1 MRMRGLAF
9 VTGVASLTA
18 AAVFPAL
25 ADGPSLPL
33 PTEPLA
39 RGAHR
44 FVFADGTDSATAYEG
59 PADARNSL
67 RAAMEQSPGLSP
79 QEAYAEAARASL
91 RALGGDERQFSVDR
105 LAAGADWSGDGIRD
119 VLTVSQS
126 ETGTLVTARAGGDGA
141 PLWSWSTR
149 SQDAFGVPAMVGNG
163 EDGVVVLAYSGLG
176 LFVGQVPTLQIVA
189 LGRDGGF
196 RWQRTFSGAWT
207 SSGSATVGVGLP
219 LAGGIGRLTPSAAT
233 DVVVGRETFVESTE
247 SGRVRT
253 AVDVIDGVRGTTATA
268 YRTGFEADELSPV
281 VAPDL
286 TGDGL
291 DDVYLL
297 GAKTVALVSGGT
309 LMWRNDDVGAGR
321 AAPVALG
328 DVTGDGIGDAASST
342 PPASSRADLWTTVL
356 DGASGRATGFMR
368 GGFAVPAGDVDRD
381 GLMDVGTIGIERRGI
396 STSVVYRAYAA
407 RGFGWA
413 PLFRLVYS
421 VHDGR
426 GPSYADVWDAG
437 DVQAD
442 GTPDRAHAIR
452 SYGRDGGVLAADEGV
467 VSGRTGLRLWSGRA
481 GTRAPGGIRAGSA
494 GDDLLAALPRSLQAQ
509 DGATGLTLWTSDMS
523 RTRLSWAEVL
533 ADVDGDGHR
542 EVAAYVAQGKPSLRV
557 DAVVLSGL
565 DGRTMWG
572 TNLVVPA
579 D

>member
-1 MRMRGLAF
+1 MTKRGLA
-9 VTGVASLTA
+9 VVAGVASLTA
-18 AAVFPAL
+18 AAMFPAL
-25 ADGPSLPL
+25 ADGPTLAL

-44 FVFADGTDSATAYEG
+44 FVFADGTDSVTSYEG
-59 PADARNSL
+59 PADVRNSL
-67 RAAMEQSPGLSP
+67 RAAMEESPGLSP

-91 RALGGDERQFSVDR
+91 RALGGAERQFSVDR

-119 VLTVSQS
+119 VLTVSQT
-126 ETGTLVTARAGGDGA
+126 ETGTVVTAREGGNGA
-141 PLWSWSTR
+141 PLWSWRTPSA
-149 SQDAFGVPAMVGNG
+149 DAVGVPAVVGDG

-176 LFVGQVPTLQIVA
+176 LLVGQVPTLHVVA
-189 LGRDGGF
+189 LGRDGGV
-196 RWQRTFSGAWT
+196 RWQRAFSGAWT
-207 SSGSATVGVGLP
+207 SSGLATVGVGLP
-219 LAGGIGRLTPSAAT
+219 LAGSLGRLTPSAAT

-253 AVDVIDGVRGTTATA
+253 AVDVIDGVRGATAAA
-268 YRTGFEADELSPV
+268 YRTGFETDELSAV

-297 GAKTVALVSGGT
+297 GARTVALVSGGN
-309 LMWRNDDVGAGR
+309 LVWRNDDVAAGR

-342 PPASSRADLWTTVL
+342 PPASSRTDLWTTVL
-356 DGASGRATGFMR
+356 DGASGRGAGFMR
-368 GGFAVPAGDVDRD
+368 GGFAVPAGDVDHD
-381 GLMDVGTIGIERRGI
+381 GLVDVGTLDVERRGI

-407 RGFGWA
+407 RGFGRA
-413 PLFRLVYS
+413 PLYRLAYS

-426 GPSYADVWDAG
+426 GPSYADVWEAG

-452 SYGRDGGVLAADEGV
+452 SYGRDGGVLSADQGV
-467 VSGRTGLRLWSGRA
+467 VSGRTGLRLWSGQA
-481 GTRAPGGIRAGSA
+481 GTRAAGGIRAGGA
-494 GDDLLAALPRSLQAQ
+494 GDDLLAALPRALQAQ

-557 DAVVLSGL
+557 DAMVLSGL
-565 DGRTMWG
+565 DGRVMWG